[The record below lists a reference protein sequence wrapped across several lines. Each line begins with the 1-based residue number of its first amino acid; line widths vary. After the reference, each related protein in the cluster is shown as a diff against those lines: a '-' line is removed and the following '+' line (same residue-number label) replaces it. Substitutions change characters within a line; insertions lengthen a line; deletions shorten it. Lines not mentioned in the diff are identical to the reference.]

1 MLKIYVF
8 EIFYDIKFI
17 GIISAIL
24 PKAHFTIIIK
34 TLNKLSF

>member
-17 GIISAIL
+17 GINSADSTQNAFYNHNYNL
-24 PKAHFTIIIK
+24 K
-34 TLNKLSF
+34 

>member
-17 GIISAIL
+17 GIISADSTQN
-24 PKAHFTIIIK
+24 AFH
-34 TLNKLSF
+34 NHN